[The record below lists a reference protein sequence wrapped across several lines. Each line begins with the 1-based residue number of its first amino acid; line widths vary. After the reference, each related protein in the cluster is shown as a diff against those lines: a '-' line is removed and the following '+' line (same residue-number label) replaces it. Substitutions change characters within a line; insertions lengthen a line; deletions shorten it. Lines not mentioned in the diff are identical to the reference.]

1 MNLAIAVLAVTS
13 GTAPAAPAP
22 AAPAPAAPA
31 PAATAPAAPA
41 PTDTCSSLLLTVEAD
56 GTVSAGSKD
65 RLRQAARAGLPLRIG
80 WHVGGPTADRKGID
94 HWADA
99 AFVSEFGGD
108 VFAQVAAIQK
118 QVPQAADGRIAL
130 AAGRWTGLLGSNGSL
145 EGFFEG
151 GEATPSVK
159 VRQTWCVDARACAS
173 PSWRLVYRHG
183 ADGQAQAGSK
193 DALFDAVRRGRPV
206 RLAWGTRAE
215 RAGRAVSVEHAA
227 DPVFATIMGG
237 GELFVQLPEH
247 VAQASYFEPDQA
259 LFDRPGVV
267 WRGLMG
273 TTGSFDAA
281 FVDRGTGQEVKR
293 LPQRA
298 AIAWFALSPDPLCD
312 GEPAAPLAVSGGVR
326 LR

>member
-13 GTAPAAPAP
+13 GTAP

-159 VRQTWCVDARACAS
+159 VRQTWCVDARACATCSGSCTNSS
-173 PSWRLVYRHG
+173 PPPMMVANTGSAACSTLTARPARSALVPHASRT
-183 ADGQAQAGSK
+183 
-193 DALFDAVRRGRPV
+193 GRP
-206 RLAWGTRAE
+206 RRT
-215 RAGRAVSVEHAA
+215 
-227 DPVFATIMGG
+227 
-237 GELFVQLPEH
+237 
-247 VAQASYFEPDQA
+247 ASNSASFEPA
-259 LFDRPGVV
+259 CACP
-267 WRGLMG
+267 
-273 TTGSFDAA
+273 S
-281 FVDRGTGQEVKR
+281 
-293 LPQRA
+293 
-298 AIAWFALSPDPLCD
+298 
-312 GEPAAPLAVSGGVR
+312 APCR
-326 LR
+326 